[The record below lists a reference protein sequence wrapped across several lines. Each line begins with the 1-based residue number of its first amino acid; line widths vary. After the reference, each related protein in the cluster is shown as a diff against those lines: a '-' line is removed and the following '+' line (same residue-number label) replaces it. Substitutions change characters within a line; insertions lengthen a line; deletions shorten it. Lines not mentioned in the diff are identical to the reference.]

1 MIHAMD
7 TSAGRG
13 RSGMGVASRGRAR
26 RSGIA
31 AGGVPATQAGNG
43 AEGTVRDQ
51 PPPAASKRWAWFTV
65 PSVGA
70 AIPLILATALTLAN
84 LALTQPTLAQPAPA
98 QPMPA
103 QPSAGGP
110 RKPLAMTDL
119 PSLPQRVIL
128 RPGARIHQ
136 TADAGAPSQP
146 TPGFGVFFVYDR
158 RTAGGDAWIEI
169 GPTTDGRTVGWV
181 PGARAIDWKQTMV
194 LAFNN
199 PAGRDRAM
207 FFRDADTPTKLWLD
221 VNGGKAE
228 ADRLRQQAVGG
239 QDGAVIA
246 LEPETYV
253 DITKQFYLLPILSW
267 SKKENERTNIARIL
281 EVASAPAAPQR
292 TAMSDV
298 DALRNYKGA
307 VVFVIDTT
315 MSMGPYI
322 ERTKEIIRRVIDR
335 IRDTAVRDNFR
346 FGLVAY
352 RDHMGGD
359 PRLEYVTRM
368 VSAPDFG
375 EASDALLGRLNQAG
389 DTRVNNQ
396 DFDEDALAGVK
407 LALDDIN
414 WSQFAGRYVIL
425 ITDAGAREGND
436 PLSQTKL
443 DVQNVRDLARSE
455 AKQVA
460 IYSVH
465 LKTPEGRSNHARAER
480 QYRGLSLFKEGA
492 DPLYYPVQDGNL
504 AQFGSV
510 IDTLTDSLLGQVAQ
524 AVGRPIGG
532 IRPPQTPQERRIA
545 EQAEVVGNAMR
556 LAYLGRTRQQAAPDA
571 VRSFVVD
578 QDLDPFDPQ
587 PNRRPLDVRVLLTKN
602 QLSDLAGTIRAIQ
615 QAQAA
620 NRLTPDRFFEHVRG
634 AIAAA
639 TRNPGGQAAFQ
650 RLSGAFGEY
659 LKDLPY
665 DSEIM
670 EFTQEEWTAMGSGR
684 RQEIVNSLDSKLR
697 SYELYNSQPD
707 LWVKF
712 DPSQPANEA
721 MYPVPLDRLP

>member
-1 MIHAMD
+1 M
-7 TSAGRG
+7 TRLPSAL
-13 RSGMGVASRGRAR
+13 VVLA
-26 RSGIA
+26 
-31 AGGVPATQAGNG
+31 
-43 AEGTVRDQ
+43 
-51 PPPAASKRWAWFTV
+51 
-65 PSVGA
+65 
-70 AIPLILATALTLAN
+70 LILVGLVQPMP
-84 LALTQPTLAQPAPA
+84 TQAQPAPPA
-98 QPMPA
+98 AASQRRPLPMA
-103 QPSAGGP
+103 N
-110 RKPLAMTDL
+110 L

-128 RPGARIHQ
+128 RPGARIHGA
-136 TADAGAPSQP
+136 ADANAPSQP

-158 RTAGGDAWIEI
+158 KPVGAETWVEI
-169 GPTTDGRTVGWV
+169 GASTDGRTAGWV
-181 PGARAIDWKQTMV
+181 AGTRAIDWKQTMV

-221 VNGGKAE
+221 VAGGKAR
-228 ADRLRQQAVGG
+228 ADSLRQQATAG
-239 QDGAVIA
+239 QEGPVIA
-246 LEPETYV
+246 LEPETFV
-253 DITKQFYLLPILSW
+253 DITRQFYLLPILSW
-267 SKKENERTNIARIL
+267 EKKENERTNIARIL
-281 EVASAPAAPQR
+281 EVASAPAEQQR
-292 TAMSDV
+292 TAMADV
-298 DALRNYKGA
+298 DALRNYKGS

-322 ERTKEIIRRVIDR
+322 ERTKEIIQRVIAR

-368 VSAPDFG
+368 VSAPDFA
-375 EASDALLGRLNQAG
+375 EASDALLGRLNQAA
-389 DTRVNNQ
+389 DAKANNA
-396 DFDEDALAGVK
+396 DFDEDALAGIK
-407 LALDDIN
+407 LALDDVN
-414 WSQFAGRYVIL
+414 WTPFAGRYIIL
-425 ITDAGAREGND
+425 ITDAGAREGRD
-436 PLSQTKL
+436 PLAQTGQ
-443 DVQNVRDLARSE
+443 DVLNIRDLARSE

-460 IYSVH
+460 VYGVH
-465 LKTPEGRSNHARAER
+465 LKTPEGRANHAKAER
-480 QYRGLSLFKEGA
+480 QYKALTMFKEGA
-492 DPLYYPVQDGNL
+492 DPLYYPIQDGNL
-504 AQFGSV
+504 VQFTGV
-510 IDTLTDSLLGQVAQ
+510 VDTLTDNLLGQVAQ

-545 EQAEVVGNAMR
+545 EQATVVGNAMR
-556 LAYLGRTRQQAAPDA
+556 LAYLGRTRQQTAPDA

-578 QDLDPFDPQ
+578 QDLDPADPQ

-620 NRLTPDRFFEHVRG
+620 SRLTPDRFFENVRG

-665 DSEIM
+665 ESQIM

-697 SYELYNSQPD
+697 SYELYNSQPA

-712 DPSQPANEA
+712 DPSQPADEA

>member
-1 MIHAMD
+1 MTMRWIGSPLIAMLLLGLLAP
-7 TSAGRG
+7 TPSQGQGQGLTPG
-13 RSGMGVASRGRAR
+13 RSA
-26 RSGIA
+26 
-31 AGGVPATQAGNG
+31 QA
-43 AEGTVRDQ
+43 
-51 PPPAASKRWAWFTV
+51 P
-65 PSVGA
+65 
-70 AIPLILATALTLAN
+70 
-84 LALTQPTLAQPAPA
+84 TQPTQAATGQ
-98 QPMPA
+98 
-103 QPSAGGP
+103 

-128 RPGARIHQ
+128 RPGARIHPA
-136 TADAGAPSQP
+136 ADANAPSQP
-146 TPGFGVFFVYDR
+146 TPGFGVFYVYDR
-158 RTAGGDAWIEI
+158 KHSGADGWVEI
-169 GPTTDGRTVGWV
+169 GAATDGRTAGWV
-181 PGARAIDWKQTMV
+181 SSARAMDWKQTMV

-207 FFRDADTPTKLWLD
+207 FFRDADTPAALWLN
-221 VNGGKAE
+221 VAGGKAE
-228 ADRLRQQAVGG
+228 ADRLHQQAAAG
-239 QDGAVIA
+239 QEGPVIA
-246 LEPETYV
+246 LEPETYI
-253 DITKQFYLLPILSW
+253 DITRQFYLLPILSW
-267 SKKENERTNIARIL
+267 SKKENERTNVARIL

-292 TAMSDV
+292 TAMSDL
-298 DALRNYKGA
+298 DALRNYKGS

-335 IRDTAVRDNFR
+335 VRDTAVRDNFR

-352 RDHMGGD
+352 RDHMGGN
-359 PRLEYVTRM
+359 PQLEYVTRM
-368 VSAPDFG
+368 VSAPDFA
-375 EASDALLGRLNQAG
+375 EASDALLGRLNQAA
-389 DTRVNNQ
+389 DAKANNA

-407 LALDDIN
+407 MALDDVN
-414 WSQFAGRYVIL
+414 WAQFAGRYVIL
-425 ITDAGAREGND
+425 ITDAGTREGND
-436 PLSQTKL
+436 PLSQTRL
-443 DVQNVRDLARSE
+443 DIRNVRDLARSE

-460 IYSVH
+460 IYGVH
-465 LKTPEGRSNHARAER
+465 LKTPEGRANHAKAER
-480 QYRGLSLFKEGA
+480 QYRALTVFKEGG
-492 DPLYYPVQDGNL
+492 DPLYYPIQDGNL
-504 AQFGSV
+504 TQFTGV
-510 IDTLTDSLLGQVAQ
+510 IDTLTDNLLAQVSQ

-532 IRPPQTPQERRIA
+532 IRAPQTPQERRIA
-545 EQAEVVGNAMR
+545 EQSEVVGNAMR

-602 QLSDLAGTIRAIQ
+602 QLSDLANTIRVIQ
-615 QAQAA
+615 EAQAA

-665 DSEIM
+665 ESEIM
-670 EFTQEEWTAMGSGR
+670 EFTQHEWAAMGSGR

-697 SYELYNSQPD
+697 SYKLYNDQPS
-707 LWVKF
+707 LWVSF
-712 DPSQPANEA
+712 DGGRDPNEA